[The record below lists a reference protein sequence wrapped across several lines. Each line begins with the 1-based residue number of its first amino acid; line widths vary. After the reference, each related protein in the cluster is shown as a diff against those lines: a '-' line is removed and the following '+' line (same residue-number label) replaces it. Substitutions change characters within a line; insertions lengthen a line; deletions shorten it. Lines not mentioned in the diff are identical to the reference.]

1 MFGKILSKISL
12 FLFGDFV
19 KLFDFDLAKF
29 EKVIKYTEI
38 DENSTTYIS
47 NIMLLSFIVFVIFEI
62 LFIFV
67 MVTLNIYFSL
77 LSFIITIFL
86 SLTIA
91 LLVFLL
97 FFRYPYYILKI
108 KKNEFDSEIERSIKH
123 LAVMSNKNTT
133 LIDVLNLLKNLEG
146 NILLSKEAKTILTV
160 SNLNH
165 NLKDTFNHIIKT
177 TYSKL
182 EKDFFEKLI
191 LVNDGKADLSSTFN
205 NFIENLYESKKEQ
218 NEERKSKI
226 NLLFQVNSFLF
237 FFVIV
242 LLFAVFLV
250 PFNQEYIK
258 QVLYAIAIVFPIVEF
273 ILLIILYKWYL
284 CLKINYI

>member
-1 MFGKILSKISL
+1 MFGRMLSKVSL
-12 FLFGDFV
+12 FFFKDFV

-38 DENSTTYIS
+38 DENSVTYIS
-47 NIMLLSFIVFVIFEI
+47 NIMFLSFIVFVIFEI

-67 MVTLNIYFSL
+67 MVQVNIYFNL
-77 LSFIITIFL
+77 LSFIVTIFL

-97 FFRYPYYILKI
+97 FFRYPYYLLKI
-108 KKNEFDSEIERSIKH
+108 KKSEFDTEIEKSIKH

-133 LIDVLNLLKNLEG
+133 LIDILNLLKNLEG

-191 LVNDGKADLSSTFN
+191 LVNDGKANLVETLN
-205 NFIENLYESKKEQ
+205 AFIDSLYQSRKEQ
-218 NEERKSKI
+218 SEERKSKI

-237 FFVIV
+237 FFVII
-242 LLFAVFLV
+242 LLFSIFLV
-250 PFNQEYIK
+250 PFNQDYIK
-258 QVLYAIAIVFPIVEF
+258 QVLYAIAIIFPIVEF
-273 ILLIILYKWYL
+273 ILIIILYK
-284 CLKINYI
+284 

>member
-1 MFGKILSKISL
+1 MFGKMLSKISL
-12 FLFGDFV
+12 FFFEDFV
-19 KLFDFDLAKF
+19 KLFDFDLTKF

-38 DENSTTYIS
+38 DENSVTYIS
-47 NIMLLSFIVFVIFEI
+47 NIMFLSFIVFVIFEI

-67 MVTLNIYFSL
+67 MVTVNIYFNL
-77 LSFIITIFL
+77 LSFIVTIFL
-86 SLTIA
+86 SLTIS

-97 FFRYPYYILKI
+97 FFRYPYYLLKI

-123 LAVMSNKNTT
+123 LAVMSTKNTT

-146 NILLSKEAKTILTV
+146 NILLSKESKTILTV

-191 LVNDGKADLSSTFN
+191 LVNDGKADLNDTLN
-205 NFIENLYESKKEQ
+205 DFIDNLYKSRKEQ

-226 NLLFQVNSFLF
+226 NLLFQVSSFLF
-237 FFVIV
+237 FFVII
-242 LLFAVFLV
+242 LLFAIFLV
-250 PFNQEYIK
+250 PFDQESIK
-258 QVLYAIAIVFPIVEF
+258 QVLYAIAIIFPIVEF
-273 ILLIILYKWYL
+273 ILIIILYK
-284 CLKINYI
+284 

>member
-1 MFGKILSKISL
+1 MFGKMLSKISL
-12 FLFGDFV
+12 FFFEDFV
-19 KLFDFDLAKF
+19 KLFDFDLTKF

-38 DENSTTYIS
+38 DENSVTYIS
-47 NIMLLSFIVFVIFEI
+47 NIMLISFIVFFIFEI

-67 MVTLNIYFSL
+67 MITLNIYFNI
-77 LSFIITIFL
+77 LSFIVTIFL
-86 SLTIA
+86 SLTIS

-97 FFRYPYYILKI
+97 FFRYPYYLLKI

-123 LAVMSNKNTT
+123 LAVMSTKNTT

-146 NILLSKEAKTILTV
+146 NILLSKESKTILTV

-191 LVNDGKADLSSTFN
+191 LVNDGKADLNDTLN
-205 NFIENLYESKKEQ
+205 DFIDNLYKSRKEQ

-226 NLLFQVNSFLF
+226 NLLFQVSSFLF
-237 FFVIV
+237 FFVII
-242 LLFAVFLV
+242 LLFAIFLV
-250 PFNQEYIK
+250 PFDQESIK
-258 QVLYAIAIVFPIVEF
+258 QVLYAIAIIFPIVEF
-273 ILLIILYKWYL
+273 ILIIILYK
-284 CLKINYI
+284 